1 MENLSVLN
9 HKSCKMSMMHMQDWS
24 IWLSAIFV
32 NFKFIYIVHLNKQK
46 LPKGCFFV
54 FFLKYIYSSLLCKV
68 EVTIVEI
75 FRHSLI
81 DLKPCSTENQIFT
94 TKFNVLN
101 ILAAKFLFVFI
112 HFIWFFFMEDCVY
125 PGGLLQLISPTL
137 FLCHTFTPIFHGYKY
152 ARTTTRFLWLIWVA
166 AESWMVI
173 RLILHERSMWV
184 IRRQRILVIYY
195 WPAGTEILNQ

>member
-1 MENLSVLN
+1 MY
-9 HKSCKMSMMHMQDWS
+9 MQDWS
-24 IWLSAIFV
+24 IWLSAIFL

-46 LPKGCFFV
+46 SPKGCFFFCFV
-54 FFLKYIYSSLLCKV
+54 WLFCFCFFCFFCFFLKYTYSSLLFKV

-112 HFIWFFFMEDCVY
+112 HFIWFFFLWKTVCILEVFCNLSPLRFFSVTHLPPYSMGTNMQELPPDSY
-125 PGGLLQLISPTL
+125 DSSELQ
-137 FLCHTFTPIFHGYKY
+137 Y
-152 ARTTTRFLWLIWVA
+152 R
-166 AESWMVI
+166 
-173 RLILHERSMWV
+173 
-184 IRRQRILVIYY
+184 
-195 WPAGTEILNQ
+195 AGWW